1 MGGAFS
7 PIVLLF
13 LTYRRE
19 GSSAKILFWPSKKM
33 REFQNSLDFLRHK
46 KLGGW
51 SLEGINYLGEIVTE
65 FSCREVLLEV
75 GGVSLIQN
83 LR

>member
-1 MGGAFS
+1 
-7 PIVLLF
+7 
-13 LTYRRE
+13 
-19 GSSAKILFWPSKKM
+19 M